1 MSDASFDTFNYTV
14 GHLRPAVL
22 LQQQLD
28 STSASSA
35 FAAYFVTV
43 EPHFVKPYAVIA
55 LNTAGPASAASAVRS
70 AY

>member
-1 MSDASFDTFNYTV
+1 MSDASFDTFSYTIK
-14 GHLRPAVL
+14 HFRPADL
-22 LQQQLD
+22 LQQQLN

-43 EPHFVKPYAVIA
+43 ELHFVKPYVVIA
-55 LNTAGPASAASAVRS
+55 LNTAGPASAASAERS